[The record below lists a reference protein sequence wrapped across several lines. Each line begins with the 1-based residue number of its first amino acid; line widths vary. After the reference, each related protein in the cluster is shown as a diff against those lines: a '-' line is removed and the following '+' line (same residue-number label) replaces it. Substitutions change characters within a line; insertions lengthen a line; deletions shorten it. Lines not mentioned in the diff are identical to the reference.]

1 MPMSSPNHNVPSLI
15 YVTCSL
21 DIVDN
26 YRYMVILL
34 RASYPLQRLPESAVV
49 VYGDYLGDNVV
60 LKVPNGE
67 KWPIGLT
74 SRDGKRNGKGP
85 AFPLNAP
92 PSFFKVVL
100 DDTLRDGKI
109 KTVDLPCTYPTFT
122 CSYVYF
128 DLVFELKIPPIGSMK
143 YEDFIGDKMFLEVP
157 NGLVWPVELSRR
169 DCEIWLRR
177 GWLKFA
183 RFYFLELGCLLLFTY
198 KGVYSHFQVRIF
210 RRNTLEMDYF
220 NLSDEDETDSNSSG
234 EIECQRMKH
243 DKERRTHGGD
253 GGMSAAHRSPKVLSR
268 TAQSEL
274 EDKTER
280 AFAKAR
286 SFKSRNPFVV
296 IRMRP
301 SYISTHLKLPIY
313 FAQEHICES
322 GERKVTLK
330 ISDMRSWS
338 VKCIIQVYNCQTCA
352 RFQDHGWKAFAR
364 DNRLEEGDVC
374 VLEVIPNTSKC
385 ALKVYIFRDKDQ

>member
-109 KTVDLPCTYPTFT
+109 
-122 CSYVYF
+122 
-128 DLVFELKIPPIGSMK
+128 KIPPIGSMK

>member
-1 MPMSSPNHNVPSLI
+1 MAPSSFFK
-15 YVTCSL
+15 
-21 DIVDN
+21 IVMAKD
-26 YRYMVILL
+26 
-34 RASYPLQRLPESAVV
+34 LQERKLRLPESAVV

-100 DDTLRDGKI
+100 DDTIRDGKI
-109 KTVDLPCTYPTFT
+109 
-122 CSYVYF
+122 
-128 DLVFELKIPPIGSMK
+128 KIPPIGSMK

-198 KGVYSHFQVRIF
+198 KGV
-210 RRNTLEMDYF
+210 

-322 GERKVTLK
+322 GKRKVTLK

-338 VKCIIQVYNCQTCA
+338 VKCIIQVYKCQTCA